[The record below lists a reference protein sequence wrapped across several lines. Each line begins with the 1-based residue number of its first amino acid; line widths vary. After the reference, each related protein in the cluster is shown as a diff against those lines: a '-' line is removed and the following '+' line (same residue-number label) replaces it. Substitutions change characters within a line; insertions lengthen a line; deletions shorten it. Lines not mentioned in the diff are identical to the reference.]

1 MNPTATPP
9 HEGPDRQAALEQY
22 RRRAATYDLELAPF
36 EPLRRLA
43 IDQLQLRP
51 GETVLDVGCGTGL
64 SLAPLLQAVGARG
77 QVVGIEQSPEMMA
90 QARLR
95 LARSGR
101 RNVAL
106 LCAPAEEAP
115 ITRRADAALFHFTH
129 DILRRPEAMD
139 HVLRH
144 LKPGARVVACGL
156 QWAPPWALPVNLFV
170 CGAAWR
176 SLSSWQGL
184 DRPWDLLARRL
195 VLQDVA
201 PLWLGAVYLLRGRSP
216 AASPENAPSTLGP

>member
-1 MNPTATPP
+1 LDPPATPP
-9 HEGPDRQAALEQY
+9 CAGPERQAALEQY
-22 RRRAATYDLELAPF
+22 RLRAATYDLELAVF

-43 IDQLQLRP
+43 IARLGLQP

-64 SLAPLLQAVGARG
+64 SLAPLLQAVGAHG
-77 QVVGIEQSPEMMA
+77 QVVGIEQSPEMIA
-90 QARLR
+90 QARQR
-95 LARSGR
+95 LAKSGH

-115 ITRRADAALFHFTH
+115 ITRLADAALFHFTH
-129 DILRRPEAMD
+129 DILRRPEALD

-156 QWAPPWALPVNLFV
+156 QWAPAWALPVNLFV

-176 SLSSWQGL
+176 SMSSWQGL
-184 DRPWDLLARRL
+184 AKPWELLAARVEL
-195 VLQDVA
+195 LEVQ
-201 PLWLGAVYLLRGRSP
+201 PQWLGAVFLLR
-216 AASPENAPSTLGP
+216 AACAARHPG